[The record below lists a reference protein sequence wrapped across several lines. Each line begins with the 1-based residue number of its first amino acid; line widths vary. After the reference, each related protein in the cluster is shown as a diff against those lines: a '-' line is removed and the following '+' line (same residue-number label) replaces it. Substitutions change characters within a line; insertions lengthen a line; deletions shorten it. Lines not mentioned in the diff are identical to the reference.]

1 MFKLRGSSYIKS
13 GRDFYFARVDFE
25 YNQFVEELWS
35 HKLKKEA
42 SSILPGTIGRDAKNA
57 WGKMRNGRNSYFGS
71 SFTDEK
77 NEDEIKAIFAR
88 NCVIYFPSNRFE
100 EPAWLNQKNLNTK
113 ANYMDITHLE
123 GHTNRN
129 IINYSPL
136 LDNQNWL
143 FDVVYDMVVF
153 ELQPRR
159 SGPATINYEIALEII
174 QRVMNKYQNI
184 RFGIG
189 MRRNRVVSIMENDR
203 KVVPNIFQLSSGE
216 VSLLNLFLSI
226 LRDFDLSGATIT
238 KAEEIRGIVIVDE
251 IDLHLHAVHQYMI
264 LPELIKMF
272 PRIQFIVT
280 THSPLFVLGME
291 KTFGEDGFALSVCP
305 WDNKSA
311 LKSSAN
317 LVAPTN
323 RLLKQNSF
331 WMIYNKLLRM
341 LKKPFYIRKAK
352 QI

>member
-42 SSILPGTIGRDAKNA
+42 SGIPPGLIGKDAKKA
-57 WGKMRNGRNSYFGS
+57 WGEMGNDRNSHFDS
-71 SFTDEK
+71 SFIDKK

-100 EPAWLNQKNLNTK
+100 EPAWLNQRNLNTK

-129 IINYSPL
+129 IINYAPL

-143 FDVVYDMVVF
+143 FDVVYDMVVL
-153 ELQPRR
+153 EIPSRR
-159 SGPATINYEIALEII
+159 PGPAKINYEISLEII

-189 MRRNRVVSIMENDR
+189 MRRNRPPRQRKPASRRKRRPITSWRRPAITSWQSVIRSSHSVIRPSRIVVRPRRN
-203 KVVPNIFQLSSGE
+203 G
-216 VSLLNLFLSI
+216 
-226 LRDFDLSGATIT
+226 TI
-238 KAEEIRGIVIVDE
+238 
-251 IDLHLHAVHQYMI
+251 
-264 LPELIKMF
+264 
-272 PRIQFIVT
+272 
-280 THSPLFVLGME
+280 
-291 KTFGEDGFALSVCP
+291 
-305 WDNKSA
+305 
-311 LKSSAN
+311 
-317 LVAPTN
+317 
-323 RLLKQNSF
+323 
-331 WMIYNKLLRM
+331 
-341 LKKPFYIRKAK
+341 
-352 QI
+352 